1 MNKVIYY
8 FVKCIGV
15 IIFKLLY
22 FPKIEG
28 KENIPKTGGVVIT
41 CNHTSFL
48 DGIFMVYACNRPIHM
63 LAKKEL
69 FKKGIL
75 NFGFRSIGC
84 IPVDRS
90 IHDENAKSE
99 VIDILNEGKVLGIFP
114 EGTIN
119 RTLGTKDEVMF
130 LPFKRGAFKFA
141 SKTDSYIVPAVV
153 SGGYNM
159 FKGTAKI
166 TYGKPYK
173 VESDFDKENKK
184 LVKTMEKMLKNEEK
198 MQK

>member
-1 MNKVIYY
+1 M
-8 FVKCIGV
+8 
-15 IIFKLLY
+15 LY

-119 RTLGTKDEVMF
+119 RTFGTKDEVMF

>member
-15 IIFKLLY
+15 VIFKLLY

-75 NFGFRSIGC
+75 NESI
-84 IPVDRS
+84 
-90 IHDENAKSE
+90 
-99 VIDILNEGKVLGIFP
+99 
-114 EGTIN
+114 T
-119 RTLGTKDEVMF
+119 
-130 LPFKRGAFKFA
+130 
-141 SKTDSYIVPAVV
+141 
-153 SGGYNM
+153 
-159 FKGTAKI
+159 
-166 TYGKPYK
+166 
-173 VESDFDKENKK
+173 
-184 LVKTMEKMLKNEEK
+184 
-198 MQK
+198 